1 MASKR
6 EKPRMVRTIIMEE
19 QYKNREIDEKFNNL
33 SVLVRE
39 KHDDVMIKIN
49 EVIVQTTKTNGSV
62 ANLKLWRAYLTGGL
76 AVVTFLLVSIIIPLL
91 SSYIQNGNH
100 I

>member
-1 MASKR
+1 
-6 EKPRMVRTIIMEE
+6 MEE